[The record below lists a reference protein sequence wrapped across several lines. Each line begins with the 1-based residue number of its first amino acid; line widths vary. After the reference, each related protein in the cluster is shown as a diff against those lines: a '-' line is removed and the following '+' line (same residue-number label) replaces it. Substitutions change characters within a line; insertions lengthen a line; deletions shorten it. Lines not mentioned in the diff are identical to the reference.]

1 MTSST
6 GYSDVQALCRLIGEG
21 ADLLTFFTA
30 LTTHAAAWTQSD
42 HADVVLEDVLVRR
55 HVRGS
60 TGEIVRS
67 LPENDAATRWI
78 LEQGKPL
85 AVTNASDAELPTSD
99 EGEGYTAYLGVPIV
113 AEGRTRGALYLR
125 SKASRTFSETETEQ
139 VQSLAGLAGLAIN
152 QQILNNRADEHHRTM
167 VRFAL
172 ADPLTNLASQRH
184 FDYMLKREWRRA
196 QGEVSAL
203 SLLQLE
209 IDSFESHEG
218 RIGPQKNREIL
229 LAVARTLDGALYRP
243 GDLAARLDH
252 DRFVVMLPDTDHQG
266 AAATAQR
273 LVNEVSALA
282 LPHPTQEGRKVT
294 LSIGTASHEP
304 LNAQRMCDS
313 AEELVQ
319 LSAEGLEQAQT
330 VGGNQVRG

>member
-1 MTSST
+1 MSST
-6 GYSDVQALCRLIGEG
+6 SCSDVHALCQLISEG
-21 ADLLTFFTA
+21 ANLATFFTA
-30 LTTHAAAWTQSD
+30 LTAHATVWTGSD

-55 HVRGS
+55 HVRGVA
-60 TGEIVRS
+60 GEVVRS
-67 LPENDAATRWI
+67 LPEGDAATRWI
-78 LEQGKPL
+78 LECSEPL
-85 AVTNASDAELPTSD
+85 AVTNAADAGVSTGED
-99 EGEGYTAYLGVPIV
+99 EGYTAYLGVPIV
-113 AEGRTRGALYLR
+113 VEGRARGALYLR
-125 SKASRTFSETETEQ
+125 SKESRTFSEAETAQ

-152 QQILNNRADEHHRTM
+152 QQILNARADEHHRTM

-196 QGEVSAL
+196 QGEVSSL

-209 IDSFESHEG
+209 IDGFESHEG

-252 DRFVVMLPDTDHQG
+252 DRFVVMLPDTDYQG
-266 AAATAQR
+266 AAATAGR
-273 LVNEVSALA
+273 LVNEVAALA
-282 LPHPTQEGRKVT
+282 LPHPTQEGRTVT
-294 LSIGTASHEP
+294 LSVGAASHEP

-313 AEELVQ
+313 PEELVQ
-319 LSAEGLEQAQT
+319 LSERGLEQAQT

>member
-1 MTSST
+1 MPPTSC
-6 GYSDVQALCRLIGEG
+6 SDIHALCQLIGES

-30 LTTHAAAWTQSD
+30 LTTHALTWTSSD

-55 HVRGS
+55 HVRAAA
-60 TGEIVRS
+60 GEVVRS
-67 LPENDAATRWI
+67 LPEDDAATRWI

-85 AVTNASDAELPTSD
+85 AVANAAEPGLPAADGDA
-99 EGEGYTAYLGVPIV
+99 YAAYLGVPVV
-113 AEGRTRGALYLR
+113 AEGRVRGALYIR
-125 SKASRTFSETETEQ
+125 SKDSRTFSEAETEQ
-139 VQSLAGLAGLAIN
+139 VQSLAGLAGLAVQ

-196 QGEVSAL
+196 QGEVSSL

-209 IDSFESHEG
+209 IDSFESHNG
-218 RIGPQKNREIL
+218 RIGPQKNREVL

-243 GDLAARLDH
+243 GDLAARLAD
-252 DRFVVMLPDTDHQG
+252 DRFVVMLPDTNNQG

-273 LVNEVSALA
+273 LVNEVAALA
-282 LPHPTQEGRKVT
+282 LPHPTQEGRTVT
-294 LSIGTASHEP
+294 LSVGTASHEP
-304 LNAQRMCDS
+304 LNVQHICES
-313 AEELVQ
+313 HEELVQ
-319 LSAEGLEQAQT
+319 LSEEGLEQAQT
-330 VGGNQVRG
+330 VGGNQVASRD